1 MGITDAALVETKMRC
16 LKLLGER
23 ISARTFERQV
33 SEVHICVALLNR
45 FTHLGTA
52 QTVRVG

>member
-1 MGITDAALVETKMRC
+1 MRC

-33 SEVHICVALLNR
+33 SEIHIRVALLNR
-45 FTHLGTA
+45 FTHLGTP